1 MQRDILGKLVQ
12 ASHRNNAY
20 VDVENPLKY
29 PVSPV
34 CLAFGNFDWTISKTW
49 KSMLSD
55 TAISDLVT
63 VDKINLPWHDV
74 INTYFLDLADVVRT
88 KPKDCFIINMADISF
103 GIQPI
108 FKYLFRLWYISTEKY

>member
-1 MQRDILGKLVQ
+1 MDKIEQYKMKKLTEIRLQRDILGKLVQ
-12 ASHRNNAY
+12 SSYRNNAY

-34 CLAFGNFDWTISKTW
+34 CLALGNFDGTISKTW

-63 VDKINLPWHDV
+63 VDKINLLWHDV

-88 KPKDCFIINMADISF
+88 KP
-103 GIQPI
+103 
-108 FKYLFRLWYISTEKY
+108 